1 MQVQVKTEIFIWQN
15 ISDNFKT
22 QNYDSGMFNRIFTK
36 SIIISEGGWVVSK
49 LTSEPPKIFQYYIFG
64 HKFSFCEEKIQLF

>member
-1 MQVQVKTEIFIWQN
+1 
-15 ISDNFKT
+15 
-22 QNYDSGMFNRIFTK
+22 MFNRIFTK

-64 HKFSFCEEKIQLF
+64 HKFSFCEEKIQLFQLYNVIQSSSSKGGKCSLEMATTIQSP

>member
-1 MQVQVKTEIFIWQN
+1 
-15 ISDNFKT
+15 
-22 QNYDSGMFNRIFTK
+22 MFNRIFTK

-64 HKFSFCEEKIQLF
+64 HKFSFCEEKIQFFFSFIMLYRALRQKEVNVA

>member
-1 MQVQVKTEIFIWQN
+1 
-15 ISDNFKT
+15 
-22 QNYDSGMFNRIFTK
+22 MFNRIFTK

-64 HKFSFCEEKIQLF
+64 HKFSFCEEKIQFFLAL